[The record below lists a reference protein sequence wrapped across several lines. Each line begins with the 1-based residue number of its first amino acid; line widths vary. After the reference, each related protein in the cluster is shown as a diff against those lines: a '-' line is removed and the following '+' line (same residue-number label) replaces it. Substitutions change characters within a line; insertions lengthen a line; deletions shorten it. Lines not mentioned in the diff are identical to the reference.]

1 MATNE
6 VGGLELENAKPGVE
20 EFGDNK
26 KDLHQSAGP
35 AANLIDQCK
44 TDEAALEY
52 IQKVPVDSYILNK
65 LFQKGWYKSL
75 QYAIKTTDYKL
86 DWTMVLSTTKVVCIN
101 ELCKRFINDPTFITY
116 IKEQLT
122 DLGTIKEVPWNSTH
136 IWACL
141 FRGGDIGHDIRH
153 SVARRTR
160 DAFQK
165 ADIKFLVAET
175 CIPYELDDVEDEKI
189 QFFKGKL
196 EKASGF
202 ERLNVY
208 LEWVAFDFIPY
219 LHKVH
224 EQINVL
230 VHPFV
235 GMVAKRVMRNVDGIL
250 SIYAQCD
257 VSATTPKY
265 VTDLISITHKLMRT
279 IDASVPLAP

>member
-1 MATNE
+1 MATYE
-6 VGGLELENAKPGVE
+6 VRGPELENAKPGVE

-26 KDLHQSAGP
+26 KNLHQSGGP
-35 AANLIDQCK
+35 AANLFDQCK
-44 TDEAALEY
+44 TDEAAFEY
-52 IQKVPVDSYILNK
+52 IQTVPVDSHILNK
-65 LFQKGWYKSL
+65 LFEKEWYKSL
-75 QYAIKTTDYKL
+75 QYAIKTTDSKL
-86 DWTMVLSTTKVVCIN
+86 DWKKVLSTTNVDCIN
-101 ELCKRFINDPTFITY
+101 ELCKRFINDPKFITY
-116 IKEQLT
+116 IKEKFA
-122 DLGTIKEVPWNSTH
+122 DLDTIKKYPWNSTH

-141 FRGGDIGHDIRH
+141 FRGGNIQHDIPH

-175 CIPYELDDVEDEKI
+175 CIPCELDDADDREI
-189 QFFKGKL
+189 QEFQSKL
-196 EKASGF
+196 KEASGF
-202 ERLNVY
+202 ERLNLY
-208 LEWVAFDFIPY
+208 LEWVASNFIPY

-230 VHPFV
+230 AHPFV

-257 VSATTPKY
+257 VSATTPNY
-265 VTDLISITHKLMRT
+265 VPDLISITHKLMRT

>member
-1 MATNE
+1 MATYE

-35 AANLIDQCK
+35 AANLIDQCD

-52 IQKVPVDSYILNK
+52 IQKVPVDSYILDI
-65 LFQKGWYKSL
+65 LFEKEWYKSL

-86 DWTMVLSTTKVVCIN
+86 DWKRVLSTKNVNCIN
-101 ELCKRFINDPTFITY
+101 ELCKRFINDPVFIAD
-116 IKEQLT
+116 IKKQLT
-122 DLGTIKEVPWNSTH
+122 DLDTIKEDPWNSTH

-141 FRGGDIGHDIRH
+141 FRGGNIEVDIPH

-175 CIPYELDDVEDEKI
+175 CIPYELDDDEDETI
-189 QFFKGKL
+189 QILKRKL

-208 LEWVAFDFIPY
+208 LEWVAIDFILY

-224 EQINVL
+224 EQIHVL
-230 VHPFV
+230 AHPFV

-257 VSATTPKY
+257 VSATTPNY
-265 VTDLISITHKLMRT
+265 VPDLISITHKLMRT